1 MIRPTEIF
9 SLRVAMLTAL
19 GCALIPSLWLLH
31 FGQLF
36 PLSEIREWLGWGHQ
50 PKYWDEAWR
59 NVLFRNTL
67 FSRDVSM
74 MTSYIVGNACG
85 TNIVCVNTLAVLPL
99 CAAAGAM
106 AWLLRRLGATAVM
119 CAMAVIGWVVSVPFL
134 DTMAWQATINDRVAA
149 FFLYAGLA
157 VFASAAL
164 RERRDTYAAA
174 LGYALVLF
182 VCVIGA
188 LNSKESAWP
197 LLPAMLLGLLLLNI
211 NRERRRALVLQLS
224 PSLIYAGW
232 FAFRYVAVSTETANQ
247 GWRAHTTSGSA
258 LSNATEYIK
267 MLAYWP
273 TLLVIAGVII
283 FCVHR
288 FILRDAR
295 CSPSTSPRDRTVLW
309 LLLCALMLAVIALR
323 TRYAAAYYM
332 VLPLGLMWC
341 AVALW
346 SSKFQWRGERR
357 HHVAVVVCIALLLG
371 CQLTAFY
378 RHEAQQAWLRSEKSV
393 AFIDAMRQNEAK
405 LRANPKAPV
414 CFILQQTVGE
424 NWMFV
429 NSLQLRDITRWI
441 FGESSVIHSEPTVL
455 ASGFSPRAAR
465 VFTADEATPAL
476 TADCISIRLDSGLAA
491 VR

>member
-1 MIRPTEIF
+1 MIRSSEIF
-9 SLRVAMLTAL
+9 SSRVAWAISL
-19 GCALIPSLWLLH
+19 GCALIPLVWLLH

-36 PLSEIREWLGWGHQ
+36 PLSEFREWLGWGHQ

-59 NVLFRNTL
+59 NILFRHTT

-74 MTSYIVGNACG
+74 MVSYMAGNACG
-85 TNIVCVNTLAVLPL
+85 TNIVCVNTLALLPL

-106 AWLLRRLGATAVM
+106 AWLLRRLGITVAM
-119 CAMAVIGWVVSVPFL
+119 CAVAVVGWIVSVPFL

-164 RERRDTYAAA
+164 RERRYTYVAG

-182 VCVIGA
+182 VCIVGA

-197 LLPAMLLGLLLLNI
+197 LLPAMLLGLVLLDI
-211 NRERRRALVLQLS
+211 SGERRRVLVAQLM
-224 PSLIYAGW
+224 PSLIYAAW
-232 FAFRYVAVSTETANQ
+232 FAFRYVVVSVDAADQ
-247 GWRAHTTSGSA
+247 GWRTHTMSGPA

-267 MLAYWP
+267 TLAYWP
-273 TLLVIAGVII
+273 MLLLMVGVII

-288 FILRDAR
+288 FFLRDLSRAL
-295 CSPSTSPRDRTVLW
+295 SPPSQRRAVLW
-309 LLLCALMLAVIALR
+309 LVLCTAMAAVIALR

-332 VLPLGLMWC
+332 VLPLGLAWC
-341 AVALW
+341 AFALW
-346 SSKFQWRGERR
+346 LSKFLWHGERR
-357 HHVAVVVCIALLLG
+357 RYAAAMVCVVLLWG
-371 CQLTAFY
+371 CQFTAFY
-378 RHEAQQAWLRSEKSV
+378 RHGAQLAWARAEKSV
-393 AFIDAMRQNEAK
+393 AFVDAMRQSEAK
-405 LRANPKAPV
+405 LRANPKVPV

-429 NSLQLRDITRWI
+429 NSSSLRNITRWI
-441 FGESSVIHSEPTVL
+441 FGESSEIHSEPVGTVASTL
-455 ASGFSPRAAR
+455 ARGAK

-476 TADCISIRLDSGLAA
+476 TADCISIRLDSGMAA

>member
-9 SLRVAMLTAL
+9 SLRVAMLIAL

-119 CAMAVIGWVVSVPFL
+119 CAAAVIGWVVSVPFL

-149 FFLYAGLA
+149 FFLYTGLV

-182 VCVIGA
+182 VCVLGA

-211 NRERRRALVLQLS
+211 NRERRRVLVLQLS

-232 FAFRYVAVSTETANQ
+232 FVFRYVAVSTVTSNQ
-247 GWRAHTTSGSA
+247 DWRVHTTSGSV
-258 LSNATEYIK
+258 LSNMTAYIK
-267 MLAYWP
+267 VLAYWP
-273 TLLVIAGVII
+273 VLLIATGGLIYWI
-283 FCVHR
+283 YKFFLSDASHR
-288 FILRDAR
+288 KSSQQLHR
-295 CSPSTSPRDRTVLW
+295 SVLW
-309 LLLCALMLAVIALR
+309 LVLCAAMTAVIALR

-341 AVALW
+341 AFVLWLSEFLSHGKRGAPGAVAL
-346 SSKFQWRGERR
+346 
-357 HHVAVVVCIALLLG
+357 CIALLLG
-371 CQLTAFY
+371 CQLSAFY
-378 RHEAQQAWLRSEKSV
+378 RPGARLAISRAEKSV
-393 AFIDAMRQNEAK
+393 AFIDSIRSNEAM
-405 LRANPKAPV
+405 LRVNPNAPV
-414 CFILQQTVGE
+414 CFILQQTVGN

-429 NSLQLRDITRWI
+429 NSLQLRDITRWV
-441 FGESSVIHSEPTVL
+441 FGESSVIHSEPTVP
-455 ASGFSPRAAR
+455 AAGFSPRVAK

-476 TADCISIRLDSGLAA
+476 TADCVSIRLDSGLAD